1 MAKQKL
7 KNPRVGFS
15 WGILLGMSGIP
26 ILALMS
32 KIFPKLDTA
41 WELAMLACALIVVR
55 CVYGYAVSGSQGT
68 PKKPGQAAAH

>member
-32 KIFPKLDTA
+32 KIFP
-41 WELAMLACALIVVR
+41 
-55 CVYGYAVSGSQGT
+55 
-68 PKKPGQAAAH
+68 

>member
-1 MAKQKL
+1 MSKPKT

-32 KIFPKLDTA
+32 KVFPKFDMA
-41 WELAMLACALIVVR
+41 WEVSMVLCGLVVAR
-55 CVYGYAVSGSQGT
+55 CVYGYLVAGS
-68 PKKPGQAAAH
+68 PASIKKSEQAAH